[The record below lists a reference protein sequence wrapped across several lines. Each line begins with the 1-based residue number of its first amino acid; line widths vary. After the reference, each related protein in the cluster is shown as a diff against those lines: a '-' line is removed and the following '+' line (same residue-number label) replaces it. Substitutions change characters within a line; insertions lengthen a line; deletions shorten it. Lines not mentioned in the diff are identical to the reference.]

1 MEIKIQKLKNNNTTS
16 NLKKNKFHPEQ
27 KSYISKNSNISNTN
41 INITI
46 NKNVINSKIIKLAHQ
61 NNIFSNEK
69 EKSSKIK
76 IQMNDLKN
84 NNKLILGMDAEKSK
98 EKVRQDSYN
107 GLIKTE
113 ETHLDKKNIAINKR
127 SFLGKVNNFSIFNS
141 KSKKDICINNENINN
156 NIPKNKNEPLIVE
169 NHNQKNQI
177 TALIKVTEKNKK
189 FKRTFSG
196 YGVRRKSSMNKKNTP
211 NNKYYNYM
219 HNKKL
224 KSNNSHNKKK
234 EQITIYNNS
243 IQNNKNINMNN
254 ENSNNYKTSISK
266 SAKKYKINEYANN
279 KESKIDEIKK
289 SSTHILNYK
298 DKTPITNISFQ
309 NKNETNNNNNDKI
322 LNKSGN
328 NFYEKKIKE
337 KLFDGNISYS
347 GTSNNIID
355 NNKDIKKT
363 NSIISINLKY
373 IDPHHTPN
381 TNTKQIIHKKNNSIS
396 SNNIINIKVKMTN
409 RMLPANSIR
418 DKHVFVEQISQEPTI
433 TTKNL
438 VKKDINLTMNKQNIF
453 KNNNENI
460 SKQKNSNKNK
470 SNSNSKLSN
479 NKAKNIKN
487 ITESKSQNKTT
498 KINLEKHFINNDNTN
513 MNNNLK
519 RFNHNTTYKHSSEK
533 ISITKIKEQ
542 EKSKG
547 KEKELNKN
555 KKQST
560 LLNTNFSTI
569 THRANNNIKGNS
581 LANIKPNK
589 TTNTNVIKYPNID
602 YIKKRFIEGPLTI
615 NELEE
620 KSEDIISKECSFVI
634 NIISNWGNKKKVGI
648 TEIEIFDTNNRK
660 IKINNIII
668 KSSEGNTNY
677 DNANKLFN
685 NKIHT
690 INENDMWIMDIN
702 KKNIYSQFLNIF
714 LYIYANIDNKKSI
727 LENINYIIIWNY
739 NGWEINRGVKKI
751 EIIKDEYIYFSGII
765 PRGDHTLLQ
774 EHYYKIKLK
783 KKFFIKRNQN
793 QKGSALNMINNNKN
807 NNSIKI
813 EKYKHQRERSF
824 DCNFISCNMSVSNKN
839 FQYNQVI
846 RKKENDD
853 SDKKRSYLSFLKSSS
868 NKKAKI
874 SFPTIV
880 STFKNHFSSSRSY
893 KKDKKNNSF
902 VNLGYV
908 KKYNILLN
916 YRRNNNKN
924 LKSSRS
930 ANNIKNYINKNMSI
944 NTDNNGAVKNI
955 LIKSKIYSMKNQ
967 SYDNKKRYSNNT
979 YEASNKFLTNIKSI
993 TFNNNITKNI
1003 YNSLRCEESIKKDS
1017 QFLPNT
1023 LRVTSFNN
1031 ISQNNIPYI
1040 TFKKIRINILS
1051 NYGNQLSVGLTG
1063 INLIDNN
1070 LQKINIESAC
1080 AIGALPKDLRTVFD
1094 NENDFRI
1101 FENLFNGDNN
1111 TIDENNMWLTLI
1123 SHQPYIEIC
1132 FEDYINLSKIEI
1144 WNFNQPMNLD
1154 NCVKE
1159 IEIIF
1164 DDEGM
1169 EVRDENEE
1177 YELISDENLRKY
1189 NIILWKGL
1197 GIDYFNYYQTI
1208 KCDER
1213 YLKKLSNKYKKL
1225 KDNIDSIKLPIGF
1238 IFKIVF
1244 ISNYGDEKAISLKK
1258 LELFN
1263 ENDEKL
1269 NKYNVI
1275 DDTNYKINLRNES
1288 TNDLLIEDYFYFH
1301 DFYDFRKNKD
1311 SLCKNN
1317 LYICFEEIVQIKC
1330 IKLYNTDN
1338 EKIKNTSTKDIQIYC
1353 DDILFCEKRLNQ
1365 LGENIIN
1372 FENGNC
1378 NDILN
1383 NFTEEQDE
1391 INAKKNYNAYKE
1403 ILNDGIYRLVL

>member
-1 MEIKIQKLKNNNTTS
+1 MEIKIQKLKSNNTSS
-16 NLKKNKFHPEQ
+16 NIKKYNKYNPEQ
-27 KSYISKNSNISNTN
+27 KSYINKNNNLSNTN
-41 INITI
+41 INISI
-46 NKNVINSKIIKLAHQ
+46 NKNIVNSKIIKLAHPT
-61 NNIFSNEK
+61 NINSNEK
-69 EKSSKIK
+69 EKNSKIK
-76 IQMNDLKN
+76 IQMNDSKN
-84 NNKLILGMDAEKSK
+84 NNKLMLGIDAEKSK
-98 EKVRQDSYN
+98 EKVRQNSYN

-113 ETHLDKKNIAINKR
+113 ETHFDKKNISINKR

-141 KSKKDICINNENINN
+141 KNKKDICINNENINN
-156 NIPKNKNEPLIVE
+156 NIPKNKNEHQIIE
-169 NHNQKNQI
+169 NPNQKKQI
-177 TALIKVTEKNKK
+177 TTLIKVTEKNKK

-211 NNKYYNYM
+211 NKYYNFNL
-219 HNKKL
+219 NKKL
-224 KSNNSHNKKK
+224 NSNNSQNKKK
-234 EQITIYNNS
+234 EQITINNNS
-243 IQNNKNINMNN
+243 IQNNKNINN
-254 ENSNNYKTSISK
+254 ENLNNSKNNISK

-279 KESKIDEIKK
+279 KEAKIIEIKK
-289 SSTHILNYK
+289 SATHILNYQ
-298 DKTPITNISFQ
+298 DKNPITNISFQ
-309 NKNETNNNNNDKI
+309 NKNEINNNKNDKI

-337 KLFDGNISYS
+337 KLFDGNISYN
-347 GTSNNIID
+347 GNTNNIID
-355 NNKDIKKT
+355 NNKTNKKS

-373 IDPHHTPN
+373 IDPHQHRTPN
-381 TNTKQIIHKKNNSIS
+381 TNTNQIIHKKNNSIS
-396 SNNIINIKVKMTN
+396 NNNIINIKVKMTN
-409 RMLPANSIR
+409 RMIPANSIR
-418 DKHVFVEQISQEPTI
+418 DKHIFVEQITQEPTI
-433 TTKNL
+433 TNKNII
-438 VKKDINLTMNKQNIF
+438 KKDINLTMNKHSII
-453 KNNNENI
+453 NNNIENML
-460 SKQKNSNKNK
+460 KQKNSTKNK
-470 SNSNSKLSN
+470 SNSNSKLSS
-479 NKAKNIKN
+479 NKIIKIKN
-487 ITESKSQNKTT
+487 INESKSQNKTT
-498 KINLEKHFINNDNTN
+498 KINLEKHFINHDNTN
-513 MNNNLK
+513 INNNNLK
-519 RFNHNTTYKHSSEK
+519 RFNQNVPTSKNSSEK
-533 ISITKIKEQ
+533 IFIIKIKEH
-542 EKSKG
+542 EKSKT

-555 KKQST
+555 KKQSN
-560 LLNTNFSTI
+560 LLNNNFSTI
-569 THRANNNIKGNS
+569 THRANNIKGNTLIS
-581 LANIKPNK
+581 VKPNK
-589 TTNTNVIKYPNID
+589 TINTNIIKYPNID
-602 YIKKRFIEGPLTI
+602 CIKKKFIEGPLTI

-620 KSEDIISKECSFVI
+620 KSEDIMLKECSFVI

-648 TEIEIFDTNNRK
+648 TEIEIFDTNNKK
-660 IKINNIII
+660 IKINNIIV
-668 KSSEGNTNY
+668 KNSEGNLNC
-677 DNANKLFN
+677 DNANKLYN

-690 INENDMWIMDIN
+690 INENDMWVMDIN

-714 LYIYANIDNKKSI
+714 IYVYANIDNKKSI

-774 EHYYKIKLK
+774 EHSYKIKLK
-783 KKFFIKRNQN
+783 KRFFIKRNQN

-824 DCNFISCNMSVSNKN
+824 DCNLISCNMSVSNKN
-839 FQYNQVI
+839 FKFTQI
-846 RKKENDD
+846 LRKKENDD
-853 SDKKRSYLSFLKSSS
+853 SDKKRSHLSFLKSSS
-868 NKKAKI
+868 NKKFKI
-874 SFPTIV
+874 NFPTIV

-930 ANNIKNYINKNMSI
+930 ANNIKTYINKNMSI

-967 SYDNKKRYSNNT
+967 SYDNKKKYSNNT
-979 YEASNKFLTNIKSI
+979 YVTSNKFLTNIKSI
-993 TFNNNITKNI
+993 TFNNNLTKNI
-1003 YNSLRCEESIKKDS
+1003 YNSLRSEEPIKKDS
-1017 QFLPNT
+1017 QFLSNT
-1023 LRVTSFNN
+1023 LRVCSFNN
-1031 ISQNNIPYI
+1031 IAQKNIPYI
-1040 TFKKIRINILS
+1040 TFKKMRINILS

-1101 FENLFNGDNN
+1101 FENLFNGENN

-1123 SHQPYIEIC
+1123 SHEPYIEIC
-1132 FEDYINLSKIEI
+1132 FDDYINLSKIEI

-1164 DDEGM
+1164 DDEGLDI
-1169 EVRDENEE
+1169 EDENGE
-1177 YELISDENLRKY
+1177 YKLISNENLKKY

-1197 GIDYFNYYQTI
+1197 GIDYFNYCQTI
-1208 KCDER
+1208 KCDEK

-1225 KDNIDSIKLPIGF
+1225 KDDITSIKLPIGF
-1238 IFKIVF
+1238 IFKLVF
-1244 ISNYGDEKAISLKK
+1244 ISNYGDEKKISLKK
-1258 LELFN
+1258 LEIFN
-1263 ENDEKL
+1263 ENNEKL

-1275 DDTNYKINLRNES
+1275 DDINYKINLRNES
-1288 TNDLLIEDYFYFH
+1288 TNNLLLEDYFYYH

-1311 SLCKNN
+1311 SICKNN

-1338 EKIKNTSTKDIQIYC
+1338 EKIKSTSTKDIQIYC

-1365 LGENIIN
+1365 LGQNIIN
-1372 FENGNC
+1372 FDKGKYS
-1378 NDILN
+1378 NDIN
-1383 NFTEEQDE
+1383 NEIEE
-1391 INAKKNYNAYKE
+1391 NAEKNYNSYEE
-1403 ILNDGIYRLVL
+1403 IVSNGIYRLVL